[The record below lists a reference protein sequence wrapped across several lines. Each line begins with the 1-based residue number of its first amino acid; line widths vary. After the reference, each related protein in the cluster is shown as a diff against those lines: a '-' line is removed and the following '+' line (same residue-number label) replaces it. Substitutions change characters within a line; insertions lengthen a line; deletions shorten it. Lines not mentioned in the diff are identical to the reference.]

1 MLTAG
6 LLLDRLSS
14 DRARVMVDSRLP
26 NTSTITTKP
35 DQLITVTTQKD
46 GGVKAGSNL
55 ITGWPPLIAARL
67 NERQLGQ
74 LGNGVGNRDGFVRDW
89 WVSFRR
95 EAGNNI
101 VIGWRGHF

>member
-14 DRARVMVDSRLP
+14 DRACVMVDSRLP

-35 DQLITVTTQKD
+35 DQLITVTTQAGVTTQKD
-46 GGVKAGSNL
+46 GGAKAGSNL

-67 NERQLGQ
+67 NERQLGE
-74 LGNGVGNRDGFVRDW
+74 LGNGVGNR
-89 WVSFRR
+89 
-95 EAGNNI
+95 N
-101 VIGWRGHF
+101 